1 MRLSEI
7 VNKINELQ
15 SEIKNLTKERD
26 NYGSEVFFFS
36 SGSGT
41 GNKILYIPTA
51 SGCVKIDPSGY
62 TELDPVTVCS
72 NTLNTL
78 QLRRQEVDTG
88 YVQELTVAELQAV
101 MEYIEELIKVRGD
114 KK

>member
-1 MRLSEI
+1 MRLGEI
-7 VNKINELQ
+7 ANKINELQ
-15 SEIKNLTKERD
+15 SEMKNLSKERD

-41 GNKILYIPTA
+41 GSKILYVPTT

-72 NTLNTL
+72 GSLNTT
-78 QLRRQEVDTG
+78 QLRRQEVDIG
-88 YVQELTVAELQAV
+88 YVKELTVAELQAV
-101 MEYIEELIKVRGD
+101 VDYIEELIKVRGD
-114 KK
+114 K

>member
-1 MRLSEI
+1 MRLGEI

-41 GNKILYIPTA
+41 GNKILYIPTT

-72 NTLNTL
+72 DIMNTPR
-78 QLRRQEVDTG
+78 LRRQEVDIG

-101 MEYIEELIKVRGD
+101 VDYIEELVKNR
-114 KK
+114 

>member
-1 MRLSEI
+1 MRLGEI
-7 VNKINELQ
+7 ANKINELQ
-15 SEIKNLTKERD
+15 SEMKNLIKERD
-26 NYGSEVFFFS
+26 SHGSEVFFFS

-41 GNKILYIPTA
+41 GSKILYVPTTG
-51 SGCVKIDPSGY
+51 GCVKIDPSGY

-72 NTLNTL
+72 DIMNTP

-101 MEYIEELIKVRGD
+101 MEYIEELIKVRDD